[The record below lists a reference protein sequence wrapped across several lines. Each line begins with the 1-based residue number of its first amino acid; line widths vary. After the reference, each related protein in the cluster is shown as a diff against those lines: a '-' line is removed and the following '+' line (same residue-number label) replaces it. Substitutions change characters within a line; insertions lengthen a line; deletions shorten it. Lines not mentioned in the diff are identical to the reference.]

1 MREIRDNETSLAREL
16 VLGEFSIT
24 HWLIILVILLL
35 FFGPSKLPGLG
46 ASLGKAIRGFKAGL
60 NEVDPTADASANTRP
75 DQLQSGA
82 AQSAKV
88 SETQKEKEPKG

>member
-1 MREIRDNETSLAREL
+1 M
-16 VLGEFSIT
+16 GEFSLS

-60 NEVDPTADASANTRP
+60 NEVDPANDRPAQTSRPEQLETSTTTATQTENTK
-75 DQLQSGA
+75 
-82 AQSAKV
+82 AKDP
-88 SETQKEKEPKG
+88 QHKG